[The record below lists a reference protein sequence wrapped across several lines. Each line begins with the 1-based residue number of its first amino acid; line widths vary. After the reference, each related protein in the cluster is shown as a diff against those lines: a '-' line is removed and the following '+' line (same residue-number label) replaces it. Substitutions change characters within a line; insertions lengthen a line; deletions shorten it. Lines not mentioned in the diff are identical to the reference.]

1 MEEGPIIFSG
11 YDRLLR
17 DYWQRNSPQAS
28 LVAGAGNAQSTM
40 LLLELAVGTVDTT
53 NKWTTT
59 TGGTGT
65 AAAIAASGD
74 QTNSASLKMVTAAAA
89 DVSAITAKS
98 LATNPLVST
107 SVNIYPK
114 MVLEFMFSTD
124 RVGNGSGTGPADA
137 SFIGLSN
144 TDAALG
150 TTNNIVGLRYTNSTG
165 IWASVTDKAGT
176 EEANNVLTS
185 TAGTIYRVKI
195 VLTNVSAQFSID
207 SGSGLAVVATHV
219 TASSLPI
226 VLLKPDFY
234 FKQVGAA
241 GTNYYIYAVRWYVSD
256 EL

>member
-1 MEEGPIIFSG
+1 MANMFGV
-11 YDRLLR
+11 LR
-17 DYWQRNSPQAS
+17 PSDILRRIVENSPMAG
-28 LVAGAGNAQSTM
+28 LIAGAGNVGSTM
-40 LLLELAVGTVDTT
+40 LLMDVAVGTVDTT
-53 NKWTTT
+53 NRWTTT

-65 AAAIAASGD
+65 AAAIGFSADLTYAA
-74 QTNSASLKMVTAAAA
+74 AIKMVTSAAA

-98 LATNPLVST
+98 LASNPLVSG
-107 SVNIYPK
+107 SVSMYPK

-124 RVGNGSGTGPADA
+124 RVGNGSGLGPADA
-137 SFIGLSN
+137 SFMGLSN

-165 IWASVTDKAGT
+165 VWASVTDKAGT

-185 TAGTIYRVKI
+185 TAGPIYRVKI
-195 VLTNVSAQFSID
+195 VLTNVQAQFWID
-207 SGSGLAVVATHV
+207 SGSGLAVVSTHV

-241 GTNYYIYAVRWYVSD
+241 GTNYYIHAVRWYISD
-256 EL
+256 EV

>member
-65 AAAIAASGD
+65 AAAIAASAD
-74 QTNSASLKMVTAAAA
+74 QTHLAGLKFATAAAA
-89 DVSAITAKS
+89 DVTAITAKS

-107 SVNIYPK
+107 SVYMYPK

-124 RVGNGSGTGPADA
+124 RAGGGLGPADA
-137 SFIGLSN
+137 SFMGLSN
-144 TDAALG
+144 IDAALG
-150 TTNNIVGLRYTNSTG
+150 TTNNIVGLRFTNSTAV
-165 IWASVTDKAGT
+165 WASVTDKAGT
-176 EEANNVLTS
+176 EEANNVLTE
-185 TAGTIYRVKI
+185 TAGVIYRVKI
-195 VLTNVSAQFSID
+195 VLTNVQAQFWID

-226 VLLKPDFY
+226 VLLKPNFY

-241 GTNYYIYAVRWYVSD
+241 GTNYYIHAVRWYISD